1 MAGNLRQRLGG
12 MFSRKPKNDGTS
24 EVVKREENSRE
35 AVINELRQGYTEL
48 VDTMA
53 AVRTHMA
60 DQAQRSDRIIEVIEQ
75 LPEVMRSIPE
85 SNHRQN
91 ETLAGL
97 TQSLQTQNHSTQEL
111 TRALGGLADATRQ
124 QEQSLAGMHD
134 RLNNTLS
141 QTEAVNHEMA
151 AGIDKVTGA
160 IEGVHEDQR
169 TGREVLAEI
178 AGQSQRQQKHLM
190 AMTGITSAVAIAAL
204 CIAGYVAVMASR
216 SSNIAG
222 RDVEAAAPAGQT
234 PAAEAGDDADDTAP
248 LQPAGEA
255 NVEAEAEAEAEAGIE
270 PEGDTETDL
279 ESVPAPAD
287 DTESEDTP
295 GAAG

>member
-1 MAGNLRQRLGG
+1 MAGNLRQKLGG
-12 MFSRKPKNDGTS
+12 MFSRKAKPTANADGTT

-53 AVRTHMA
+53 AVRTHME
-60 DQAQRSDRIIEVIEQ
+60 DQSRRSDRILEVIEQ
-75 LPEVMRSIPE
+75 LPDVMRSIPE
-85 SNHRQN
+85 ATHRQN
-91 ETLAGL
+91 ETLSGL
-97 TQSLQTQNHSTQEL
+97 SQSLQTQNKSTEEL

-151 AGIDKVTGA
+151 AGIDKVSGA

-169 TGREVLAEI
+169 TGRAVLAEI

-216 SSNIAG
+216 STNMTG
-222 RDVEAAAPAGQT
+222 RDAAPPAPPNAAAQAPEADAADGPVTLDTTTPHGQAGT
-234 PAAEAGDDADDTAP
+234 GAAAENADPETADDDADGAP
-248 LQPAGEA
+248 ES
-255 NVEAEAEAEAEAGIE
+255 AE
-270 PEGDTETDL
+270 
-279 ESVPAPAD
+279 
-287 DTESEDTP
+287 
-295 GAAG
+295 

>member
-1 MAGNLRQRLGG
+1 MAGNLRQKLGG
-12 MFSRKPKNDGTS
+12 MFSRKPKPNPDGTT

-48 VDTMA
+48 VDTMS
-53 AVRTHMA
+53 AVRTHME
-60 DQAQRSDRIIEVIEQ
+60 DQARRSDRVLEVIEQ

-97 TQSLQTQNHSTQEL
+97 TQSLESQNHSTEEL

-124 QEQSLAGMHD
+124 QEQSMNGMHD

-151 AGIDKVTGA
+151 AGIDKMSGA

-216 SSNIAG
+216 SNNMTG
-222 RDVEAAAPAGQT
+222 RDTGATNPAPQQTLGQDAQ
-234 PAAEAGDDADDTAP
+234 PGDEAGDTGDLAGDPDTPDDT
-248 LQPAGEA
+248 Q
-255 NVEAEAEAEAEAGIE
+255 
-270 PEGDTETDL
+270 
-279 ESVPAPAD
+279 
-287 DTESEDTP
+287 TP
-295 GAAG
+295 VVDNTRN